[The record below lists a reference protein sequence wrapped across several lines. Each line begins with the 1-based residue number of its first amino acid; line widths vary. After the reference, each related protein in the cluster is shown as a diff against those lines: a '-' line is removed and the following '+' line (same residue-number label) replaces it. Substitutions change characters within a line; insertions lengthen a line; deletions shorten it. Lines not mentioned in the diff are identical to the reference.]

1 MEKIN
6 PYKYETINLT
16 FINYSMTY
24 MTEDDWNKYI
34 LPIIKDDKSFS
45 GELNQIIY
53 IQNIFLELLE
63 RIFPKESYN
72 SLRQN
77 ILYSSM
83 IYYYKYI
90 LSNQIRH
97 SAISL
102 EEKIFLCLS
111 CIFIAFKEE
120 RKIPDI
126 DYLIKKVIPYLN
138 DKIIKKY
145 DMQKEKIKEAIFD
158 REYKI
163 LISFECN
170 MGIDNPYLFLRNI
183 KTYLEEIKIQNDII
197 GEIIKDINYCI
208 NDSLLFPLYLYYTSY
223 EIVLSCTLIV
233 IYKKNYNFINLN
245 DLIKLTKLEID
256 KDKINQCA
264 VYITKICNALE
275 EKKNVT
281 KYNVQESSC
290 NNLNFTNI
298 LSINAIK

>member
-6 PYKYETINLT
+6 PYKYEIINLT
-16 FINYSMTY
+16 FIKYSMTY
-24 MTEDDWNKYI
+24 MTEDDWNKFI
-34 LPIIKDDKSFS
+34 LPILKDGKSFS
-45 GELNQIIY
+45 AELNQIIY

-63 RIFPKESYN
+63 RIFPKESHN
-72 SLRQN
+72 ALKQN

-90 LSNQIRH
+90 LSNQIHH

-111 CIFIAFKEE
+111 CIFIAFKAE
-120 RKIPDI
+120 RKILDI
-126 DYLIKKVIPYLN
+126 DYLIKKVLPYLN
-138 DKIIKKY
+138 DKITKNNDI
-145 DMQKEKIKEAIFD
+145 QKERLKETIFD

-183 KTYLEEIKIQNDII
+183 KAYLEEIKIQNDII

-223 EIVLSCTLIV
+223 EIALSSTLIV

-256 KDKINQCA
+256 KERINQCT
-264 VYITKICNALE
+264 VYIKKICNALE
-275 EKKNVT
+275 EKKSVT
-281 KYNVQESSC
+281 KYNVQDSSR

-298 LSINAIK
+298 LSINANQ